1 MGPTVR
7 ALRVSAAGSNSPRND
22 PEFRSVVP
30 TMEPDRAL
38 SRDTC
43 VETDEV
49 AALYARACPRL
60 VGLLTAMCGSQGDAE
75 EVAQDAFVRL
85 LEHWGKVRDYGDPEA
100 WLRTVA
106 VRALVSRQ
114 RRRRVAVRGLAV
126 LGRRAVTALPATE
139 PAHDVELAEALA
151 GLPIDQRAVLVL
163 HHLHDLSVAEVAELL
178 HIPTGTVKSRLS
190 RARAALAPLLTDEER
205 STT

>member
-1 MGPTVR
+1 
-7 ALRVSAAGSNSPRND
+7 
-22 PEFRSVVP
+22 
-30 TMEPDRAL
+30 MEPDGAL
-38 SRDTC
+38 SRDTG

-60 VGLLTAMCGSQGDAE
+60 VGLLTAMCGSRGDAE

-85 LEHWGKVRDYGDPEA
+85 LEHWGKVRDYADPEA

-114 RRRRVAVRGLAV
+114 RRRQVAVRGLAV
-126 LGRRAVTALPATE
+126 LGRRAVATLPATE

-151 GLPIDQRAVLVL
+151 GLPVDQRAVLVL
-163 HHLHDLSVAEVAELL
+163 HHLHDLPVAEVAELL
-178 HIPTGTVKSRLS
+178 QIPTGTVKSRLS
-190 RARAALAPLLTDEER
+190 RARAALVPLLTDEER